1 MALYQPYY
9 GSEDLSEEE
18 RRRRQLIAQGL
29 QQGQD
34 LSTIAGNVIDN
45 RLQGFQTGLQDRL
58 QQARVFMPGEQEP
71 AEIRQAVAPVT
82 PGQMPPEP
90 TPTPTPTPQAQAIQM
105 PPPPTGLP
113 AAVQVA
119 GPAQAPATTPVPG
132 APQQEQPT
140 TWQRDI
146 EKANLQDMDTVMQL
160 AARKDLPPDA
170 RQFMRDMV
178 VKLHKKE
185 IDSQSASDVIMRFAQ
200 GDKDAVNTVM
210 KDLRRQG
217 EGSYLKAILFAR
229 LGLNDLA
236 AEQQRM
242 LMQDDVKVAS
252 MQMDGKNYT
261 VETDA
266 RTGQVRRA
274 WDSTGTRMGT
284 DMLAKLSAG
293 GQKSGGQRYSTTGGT
308 QVIPEGEPNA
318 GEAYSQV
325 FDSVTGTFKNLIT
338 TGPSA
343 GQVYTGKLGIDKRVN
358 TQNMIALNAAV
369 IKFQTEPTIAAATEM
384 MKLAGQVDRGD
395 NAILNQ
401 TMSRINNISPQ
412 IFKQMTQPGGALS
425 AAGAQVAPATI
436 PQATGT
442 TVQTVRTPQV
452 SGGVAIPAAPA
463 AAPPAAGQSLLE
475 QRAQQENA
483 AAIARRQAEENI
495 AVAGAAQREVATAA
509 GKEIAGSSDTQ
520 KTMADIDSA
529 EGLIRSGKHNIGP
542 ALSALQGRGVIAQGI
557 GTQFETEDQVNT
569 RMIMGVVDKLAIDGL
584 KSLGA
589 NPSTR
594 DLEFWIKSKP
604 QESSDPQFMLQWIRS
619 RREALAERL
628 KYAGQQM
635 QAGGRA
641 PAAQRPTREKKRDV
655 IKLD

>member
-1 MALYQPYY
+1 MAYQPYY
-9 GSEDLSEEE
+9 GNDELDEQE

-34 LSTIAGNVIDN
+34 LAAIAGTVFND
-45 RLQGFQTGLQDRL
+45 RMQGFQTGLQDRM
-58 QQARVFMPGEQEP
+58 QQARAFMPGEQEP

-90 TPTPTPTPQAQAIQM
+90 TPTPQPQAQAQAIQM
-105 PPPPTGLP
+105 PPPPTGMP

-119 GPAQAPATTPVPG
+119 GPATLPPPPG
-132 APQQEQPT
+132 TPQQEQPT

-210 KDLRRQG
+210 KDLRRPN

-261 VETDA
+261 VETDS

-293 GQKSGGQRYSTTGGT
+293 GQKSGGQRYSTTGGS

-395 NAILNQ
+395 NAVLNQ
-401 TMSRINNISPQ
+401 TMARINNISPQ

-425 AAGAQVAPATI
+425 AGGAEPAPATI

-442 TVQTVRTPQV
+442 TVQTVRPPQV
-452 SGGVAIPAAPA
+452 SGGVAIPAA
-463 AAPPAAGQSLLE
+463 PAAGQSLLE

-520 KTMADIDSA
+520 KTMADIDSV

-584 KSLGA
+584 KSLGS

>member
-1 MALYQPYY
+1 MAYQPYY
-9 GSEDLSEEE
+9 GNDELDEQE

-34 LSTIAGNVIDN
+34 LAAIAGTVFND
-45 RLQGFQTGLQDRL
+45 RMQGFQTGLQDRM
-58 QQARVFMPGEQEP
+58 QQARAFMPGEQEP
-71 AEIRQAVAPVT
+71 AEIKQAVAPVT
-82 PGQMPPEP
+82 PDQLQQPPQ
-90 TPTPTPTPQAQAIQM
+90 PTPTPQPQTQAIQM
-105 PPPPTGLP
+105 PPGPQGLP
-113 AAVQVA
+113 LPQQVA
-119 GPAQAPATTPVPG
+119 GPAMLPPPPG
-132 APQQEQPT
+132 TPQQEQPA
-140 TWQRDI
+140 TWQRDF

-210 KDLRRQG
+210 KDLRRPN

-266 RTGQVRRA
+266 KTGQVRRA

-293 GQKSGGQRYSTTGGT
+293 GQKSGGQRYSTTGGS

-358 TQNMIALNAAV
+358 TQNMIALNAAA

-395 NAILNQ
+395 NAVLNQ
-401 TMSRINNISPQ
+401 TMARINNISPQ

-425 AAGAQVAPATI
+425 AGGAEPAPATI

-442 TVQTVRTPQV
+442 TVQTVRPPQV
-452 SGGVAIPAAPA
+452 SGGVAVPAAPA
-463 AAPPAAGQSLLE
+463 VPAVPAAGQSLLE

-483 AAIARRQAEENI
+483 AAIARRQAEEDI
-495 AVAGAAQREVATAA
+495 AVASAARREVATEA
-509 GKEIAGSSDTQ
+509 GKEIARSYDTQ
-520 KTMADIDSA
+520 KMVKDIDNA
-529 EGLIRSGKHNIGP
+529 EQLLISDKHYIGP
-542 ALSALQGRGVIAQGI
+542 IVSGIVGRGVIARRVGEQLE
-557 GTQFETEDQVNT
+557 TQADTNT
-569 RMIMGVVDKLAIDGL
+569 KLIMGVVDRLATDGL
-584 KSLGA
+584 NTLGH
-589 NPSTR
+589 NPSKQ

-604 QESSDPQFMLQWIRS
+604 QERSSPQFMLQWIRS
-619 RREALAERL
+619 RREALEGRL
-628 KYAGQQM
+628 KYAEQQM

-641 PAAQRPTREKKRDV
+641 PAAQRLTREKKRDV